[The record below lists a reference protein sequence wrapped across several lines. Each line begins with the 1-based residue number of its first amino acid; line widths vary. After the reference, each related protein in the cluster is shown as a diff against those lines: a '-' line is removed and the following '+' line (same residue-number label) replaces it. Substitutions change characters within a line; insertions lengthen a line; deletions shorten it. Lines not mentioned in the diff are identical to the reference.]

1 MNKIFK
7 YSLLKYRPSS
17 VLDEQVNIGILFIF
31 VDDSKVQFT
40 FPKSLARLSA
50 LYPDI
55 DLHDTKRYLSAFQSR
70 ATKLSNKNLFV
81 EVNTGTLIEKEFLLA
96 DANSFFF
103 SDFKVGIYESVEK
116 TVTHFTNQY
125 FAYYNDPSVFA
136 HKDDK
141 YLVRKFAHY
150 LKETEK
156 NKLFRKEVRLKTDNI
171 TANFDY
177 CWQNGTTNF
186 IKSVSFDLKHKETIQ
201 KKSAL
206 CWAEMVQLQLDNQTQ
221 NRRFDFLVL
230 PPSDKGL
237 FKPYENA
244 LQLLNSLKI
253 QTKII
258 TESDIPNYTH
268 EAIETI
274 KPLEL
279 KFA

>member
-1 MNKIFK
+1 MDKIFK
-7 YSLLKYRPSS
+7 YTLLKYRPSS
-17 VLDEQVNIGILFIF
+17 VLDEQVNVGILFIF
-31 VDDSKVQFT
+31 IEDNKVHFT

-50 LYPDI
+50 LYPHTN
-55 DLHDTKRYLSAFQSR
+55 LSNTKQYLSSFQSK
-70 ATKLSNKNLFV
+70 ANLLSSKHFFGEINAD
-81 EVNTGTLIEKEFLLA
+81 TIIEKEFFLA

-103 SDFKVGIYESVEK
+103 SEFKVGIYKSVEK
-116 TVTHFTNQY
+116 TVSHFTNQY
-125 FAYYNDPSVFA
+125 FAYYNDPSVLG

-150 LKETEK
+150 IKETDK
-156 NKLFRKEVRLKTDNI
+156 NKLFRKEVRLKTNNI

-186 IKSVSFDLKHKETIQ
+186 VKSISFDLKQKETIQ
-201 KKSAL
+201 RKSAL
-206 CWAEMVQLQLDNQTQ
+206 CWAEMMQLQFDNQTH

-230 PPSDKGL
+230 PPTDKGL

-244 LQLLNSLKI
+244 LQLLDSLKI
-253 QTKII
+253 QTKIV

-268 EAIETI
+268 EAIETV

-279 KFA
+279 EFV